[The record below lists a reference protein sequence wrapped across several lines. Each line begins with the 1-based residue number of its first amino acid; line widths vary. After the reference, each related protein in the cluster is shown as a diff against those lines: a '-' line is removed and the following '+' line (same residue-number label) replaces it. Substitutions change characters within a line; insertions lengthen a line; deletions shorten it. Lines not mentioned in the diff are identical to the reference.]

1 MTWIHYSQEKL
12 LGYLATGQGKKGQVL
27 ARDPCPFPTAG
38 PTPWIFLRSCKCRS
52 LQRKGTDEAT
62 CSASFSRPRACNR
75 GAGYKRQY
83 AFQNESIFDGSSQL
97 EIDTVDIFP
106 FWHKELMLIAQL
118 CSCAGKS
125 GRERSDASPCKYLHE
140 CLMSL
145 LWANSLLQHNC

>member
-38 PTPWIFLRSCKCRS
+38 PTPWIFLGSCKCRS

-62 CSASFSRPRACNR
+62 CSASFSLPQACNR

-106 FWHKELMLIAQL
+106 FWHKEVMLIAQL
-118 CSCAGKS
+118 
-125 GRERSDASPCKYLHE
+125 GREIRQGEVRCLTLQILAWM
-140 CLMSL
+140 LMSL